1 MAKNDKMEMDNS
13 GVNQGVMVW
22 NNQGNIQLTLSETKK
37 IPSLISMIVKSLG
50 ENCSDENMPDSSEA
64 LTVYK
69 PDEKIEYNCVFR
81 YKYVIKEYSA
91 YFTYCGNV
99 LDIYDNSN
107 VGSKARILRCIH
119 MWYLEEK
126 GNLISS
132 LKDADKEEIE
142 IIRENSDYLIDRV
155 KERIL
160 NVINRSDISGTYI
173 EDIETGVAYFV
184 CYCFI
189 ECKILEKPV

>member
-1 MAKNDKMEMDNS
+1 MTKNDKMEMDNS

-22 NNQGNIQLTLSETKK
+22 NNQGNIQVTLTETKK

-50 ENCSDENMPDSSEA
+50 ENCSETDMPDSSDA
-64 LTVYK
+64 LTAFK

-81 YKYVIKEYSA
+81 YKYVIREYSV
-91 YFTYCGNV
+91 YYTYCDNI

-126 GNLISS
+126 GNLS
-132 LKDADKEEIE
+132 
-142 IIRENSDYLIDRV
+142 
-155 KERIL
+155 
-160 NVINRSDISGTYI
+160 
-173 EDIETGVAYFV
+173 
-184 CYCFI
+184 
-189 ECKILEKPV
+189 